1 MAAETSGIT
10 AVTSVDA
17 VAGARGSES
26 EFFWTSELGAA
37 LAGMSPRTGE
47 AIARGTESSANFFG
61 NLDLSERSITNPSFT
76 QHHWLFPE
84 PAGVW
89 QSYGV
94 SNSSDKVGNWLTIME
109 TADLLGIPKGKVN
122 RLLEEHT
129 LVAVKRDGQLMI
141 PADLVVDGEPL
152 PSLRGTIIM
161 LQDAGYSIEESV
173 DWLFTHSE
181 VLGQTPL
188 QSLLE
193 GKKAPVRRLAQMLD
207 I

>member
-1 MAAETSGIT
+1 
-10 AVTSVDA
+10 
-17 VAGARGSES
+17 
-26 EFFWTSELGAA
+26 
-37 LAGMSPRTGE
+37 
-47 AIARGTESSANFFG
+47 
-61 NLDLSERSITNPSFT
+61 
-76 QHHWLFPE
+76 
-84 PAGVW
+84 
-89 QSYGV
+89 V
-94 SNSSDKVGNWLTIME
+94 SKSSDSVAKWLTILE
-109 TADLLGIPKGKVN
+109 TAELLGIPKGKVN
-122 RLLEEHT
+122 RLLEENT

-141 PADLVVDGEPL
+141 PAELIVDGEPL

-161 LQDAGYSIEESV
+161 LQDSGYSIEESV